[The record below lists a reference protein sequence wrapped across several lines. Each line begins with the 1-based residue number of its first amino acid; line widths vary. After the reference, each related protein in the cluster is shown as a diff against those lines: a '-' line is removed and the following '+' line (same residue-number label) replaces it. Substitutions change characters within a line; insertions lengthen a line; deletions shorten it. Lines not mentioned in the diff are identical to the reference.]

1 MSFKI
6 SIPLR
11 DAYLEEPKLQL
22 HQQYD
27 DEDDNVDFFVKTK
40 YNALQGML
48 DRIPSEQLRGFIAI
62 VAFMFILLYI
72 ILKLLLLLKKNKNS
86 ESGNGDGT
94 ASDNNLSMMLQVKKK
109 KFISRRDNRNM
120 HHHHL

>member
-11 DAYLEEPKLQL
+11 DDLEEPKLQL
-22 HQQYD
+22 HQQDD
-27 DEDDNVDFFVKTK
+27 DEELSMKTN

-48 DRIPSEQLRGFIAI
+48 DRIPSEELRGFISI
-62 VAFMFILLYI
+62 VAFMFIFLYI
-72 ILKLLLLLKKNKNS
+72 ILKLSLLLKKEKNS
-86 ESGNGDGT
+86 ESGNVNGT
-94 ASDNNLSMMLQVKKK
+94 ASVNNPPMMLEAKKK

-120 HHHHL
+120 HRHQ